1 MLINDR
7 RSDSHCCALNSW
19 PHRLLCMLL
28 FCQAAEIMST
38 STFISGCA
46 AAALCKSPSG
56 TGGGGRRTMEKVV
69 YTSLRINEAGGGFGV
84 REGEAE

>member
-1 MLINDR
+1 MIDDQIR
-7 RSDSHCCALNSW
+7 TVVRSTVGRTASSAC
-19 PHRLLCMLL
+19 